1 MSIGFQVLERAR
13 KVGDEWVAR
22 YREVPVANVS
32 DSMNRLTAGGRV
44 CVRCTAKACCAA
56 RP

>member
-13 KVGDEWVAR
+13 KVDAQWVGR

-32 DSMNRLTAGGRV
+32 DGGPV
-44 CVRCTAKACCAA
+44 CVRCIVQVYLPV